1 MTGTLDAEQLLRMD
15 NSIARILDASL
26 MNSKWIEDK
35 AVNPAD
41 IPATMEIAD
50 SVKLVGEA
58 IKSLAEGLESYRKTI
73 ANMKKDNGKYG
84 IRLNDKWLQSMDKY
98 VARIAETSLTKLELL
113 DRIKDLAIREKVK
126 ESVKL
131 DGAALKSLAEGL
143 ESYRI
148 TTTNI
153 RQDNMQPEPVLR

>member
-1 MTGTLDAEQLLRMD
+1 MD